1 MRRAAFVFV
10 LVGLFA
16 PVAAGAQ
23 TPAAERGMKV
33 YAESKCSMCHAV
45 AGKGNAKGALDDV
58 GTKLSADEI
67 RQWIVDPA
75 AMATKAHAERKPP
88 MKPYASLPKGDLD
101 GLVAYLQTLKA
112 KK

>member
-88 MKPYASLPKGDLD
+88 MKSYTSLPKGDLD
-101 GLVAYLQTLKA
+101 ALVAYLQTLKA